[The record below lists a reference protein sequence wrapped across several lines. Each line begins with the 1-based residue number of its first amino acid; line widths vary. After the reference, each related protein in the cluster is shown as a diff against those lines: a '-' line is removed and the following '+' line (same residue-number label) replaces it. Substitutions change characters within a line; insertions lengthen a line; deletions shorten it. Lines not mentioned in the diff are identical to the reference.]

1 MTINHFEEVFIDKFV
16 VKQIKDRLLYELS
29 SVKYREKAIWRFSHG
44 AENILKSS
52 KIVFKGT
59 SNNIPEL
66 ILKYITPEEGYFMS
80 LGEEDGKIYDF
91 DKAIQIIISANMPII
106 YIMNE
111 VVFIKEEQEKGSPIC
126 YLLKT

>member
-66 ILKYITPEEGYFMS
+66 ILKYITPEEGYF
-80 LGEEDGKIYDF
+80 KIYDF